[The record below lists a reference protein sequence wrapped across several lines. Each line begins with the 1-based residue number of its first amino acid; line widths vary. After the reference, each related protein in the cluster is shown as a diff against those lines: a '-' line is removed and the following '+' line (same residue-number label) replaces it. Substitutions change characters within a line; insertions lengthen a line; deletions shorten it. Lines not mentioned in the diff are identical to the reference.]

1 MASQL
6 EQIDLHQDSKQ
17 AINVYFEMNQ
27 KSTLN
32 GDQRTK
38 LINDAKDAS
47 TQTISSM
54 NQQSLFCFYINFN
67 VLFKLKF
74 LAKKNHLELCR
85 KNF

>member
-27 KSTLN
+27 KSNLN
-32 GDQRTK
+32 VDERKK

-54 NQQSLFCFYINFN
+54 NQLLLTFVFFS
-67 VLFKLKF
+67 
-74 LAKKNHLELCR
+74 
-85 KNF
+85 